1 MTYIDF
7 DFDWSIIVY
16 HGNLR
21 YSNSYVVMQY
31 KDQSIH
37 SLTLKMFELAISL
50 GVQRKWP
57 SYIGTF

>member
-7 DFDWSIIVY
+7 DFNWSIIVY

-31 KDQSIH
+31 KVMKTD
-37 SLTLKMFELAISL
+37 LYL
-50 GVQRKWP
+50 V
-57 SYIGTF
+57 